1 MKTVM
6 KSAGLAL
13 PFFVVL
19 ALTVAC
25 GGLPTVSSA
34 EDPTEII
41 GFGEAKAVPS
51 IKVNKVKG
59 GTGDVKSFGK
69 KDLGAIGDVV
79 GNRFTFSFGATKDAN
94 GEVVG
99 QMFLR
104 DHDLNLTVSS
114 NMVKM
119 EPHPKNRDV
128 VGVKA
133 RGLDYIARII
143 GPKGSV
149 IVNGKAQPGW
159 HFRGWMFDGDKDA
172 VCITLKN
179 PDDQTAYN
187 WVGYLSAGDV
197 RTK

>member
-1 MKTVM
+1 MKTIM
-6 KSAGLAL
+6 RNAGQTLPILVAL
-13 PFFVVL
+13 VFTP
-19 ALTVAC
+19 
-25 GGLPTVSSA
+25 GIGLSTAFAHESPN
-34 EDPTEII
+34 EFI

-79 GNRFTFSFGATKDAN
+79 GNRFTFSFGATKGAD
-94 GEVVG
+94 GKVVG

-104 DHDLNLTVSS
+104 DHDLNLMVSS
-114 NMVKM
+114 NMAKM

-179 PDDQTAYN
+179 PDGETVYN
-187 WVGYLSAGDV
+187 WVAFLSSGDV

>member
-1 MKTVM
+1 K
-6 KSAGLAL
+6 
-13 PFFVVL
+13 
-19 ALTVAC
+19 
-25 GGLPTVSSA
+25 
-34 EDPTEII
+34 
-41 GFGEAKAVPS
+41 
-51 IKVNKVKG
+51 
-59 GTGDVKSFGK
+59 
-69 KDLGAIGDVV
+69 
-79 GNRFTFSFGATKDAN
+79 
-94 GEVVG
+94 VVG

-104 DHDLNLTVSS
+104 DHDLNLMVSS

-179 PDDQTAYN
+179 PDGENVYN
-187 WVGYLSAGDV
+187 WVAFLSSGDV